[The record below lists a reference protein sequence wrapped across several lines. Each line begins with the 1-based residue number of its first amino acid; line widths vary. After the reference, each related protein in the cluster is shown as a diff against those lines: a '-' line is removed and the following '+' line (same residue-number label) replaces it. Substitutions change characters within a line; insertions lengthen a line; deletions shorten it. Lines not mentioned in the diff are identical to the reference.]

1 MQPSLVLESD
11 PPVEIMRFELDGD
24 PVTQGSKR
32 AFVNPKT
39 GRAQVV
45 EDSHRDLKFWRGRVA
60 ETASALMGPRPLY
73 DVPLVVEMY
82 FTLPRP
88 ASLARKPM
96 ALPAKMPDLDK
107 LQRGIGDALKN
118 VVYTDDKLIVDNI
131 GRKRYVGHPQARPR
145 PGVLVVVRAYGI

>member
-1 MQPSLVLESD
+1 MFLMEGIE

-32 AFVNPKT
+32 AFVNQKT
-39 GRAQVV
+39 GRAQII
-45 EDSHRDLKFWRGRVA
+45 EDSHRDLKFWRGRIA
-60 ETASALMGPRPLY
+60 ETASKLMGDRPLY
-73 DVPLVVEMY
+73 EVPLRVEMY

-88 ASLARKPM
+88 QNLLRRPM

-107 LQRGIGDALKN
+107 IERAVGDALKN
-118 VVYTDDKLIVDNI
+118 VVYTDDKLIVDNL

-145 PGVLVVVRAYGI
+145 PGVLVIISAYGL